1 MNPTNSASEII
12 DAAGGK
18 SNIVSVTH
26 CMTRLRFVISD
37 NSMVDK
43 ERIKNVPGVLGVVD
57 ATGQLQI
64 ILGKLLVP
72 IYAEVEKQF
81 QHGGT
86 EPISKVDLTDKPAQK
101 KKWSVGGFLND
112 VVGFVASSVTP
123 AVPGFI
129 AGGMTLV
136 TLLII
141 TLIHPEFKDSS
152 TYSLLFFISQSAF
165 YFMPVYIAY
174 GAAMKLGSTPI
185 YSMIASAALIHPGFI
200 KIATLATP
208 VSFLGLPVLI
218 DTYASSFLPALLI
231 AYVAAKL
238 EFSLNKII
246 PGIFKAVFV
255 GMLTIMIAGSLGFVV
270 LGPLGV
276 FIGKYIVAFL
286 MFLQNT
292 FGALSVALLAGFMP
306 FIIMAGIHHLFSP
319 IILQSLASTGSDSLF
334 KPALIVHNMA
344 EGGACFGV
352 ALRTRNKSL
361 RSEAVSSGI
370 GCILAGVTEPA
381 IYGINL
387 RLKRPMYGVM
397 AGGASGGLVAGL
409 LGAKAFVMGFSN
421 LLSIPIFQQTIFAI
435 VAGVC
440 TAIVVSS
447 IVTYVIGFEDIP

>member
-1 MNPTNSASEII
+1 MNPTISAAEII
-12 DAAGGK
+12 AASGGND
-18 SNIVSVTH
+18 NIVSVTH

-37 NSMVDK
+37 NTKVDK
-43 ERIKNVPGVLGVVD
+43 ERIKNVPGVMGVVD

-64 ILGKLLVP
+64 ILGKALIPV
-72 IYAEVEKQF
+72 YTEVEKLYQESAGKSVIKEGVSDSEKRKKLTL
-81 QHGGT
+81 GG
-86 EPISKVDLTDKPAQK
+86 L
-101 KKWSVGGFLND
+101 LNE
-112 VVGFVASSVTP
+112 VVSFVASSVTP

-136 TLLII
+136 FLLII
-141 TLIHPEFKDSS
+141 TLINPAFKDTH
-152 TYSLLFFISQSAF
+152 TYSLLFFVSQSAF
-165 YFMPVYIAY
+165 YFMPVFIAY

-208 VSFLGLPVLI
+208 VSFLGIPVLI
-218 DTYASSFLPALLI
+218 DTYASTFLPALLI

-255 GMLTIMIAGSLGFVV
+255 GMFTIMIAGGLGFVI
-270 LGPLGV
+270 LGPIGAY
-276 FIGKYIVAFL
+276 IGKYIVEFL

-319 IILQSLASTGSDSLF
+319 IIIQSLASTGSDSLF

-352 ALRTRNKSL
+352 ALRTKNKTL

-397 AGGASGGLVAGL
+397 AGGAAGGLVAGL

-421 LLSIPIFQQTIFAI
+421 LLSIPIFQQTIVAI
-435 VAGVC
+435 IAGIC
-440 TAIVVSS
+440 TAILVSS
-447 IVTYVIGFEDIP
+447 IVTYIIGFEDIP

>member
-1 MNPTNSASEII
+1 MNPTKTASDII
-12 DAAGGK
+12 HSSGG
-18 SNIVSVTH
+18 SGNIISVTH
-26 CMTRLRFVISD
+26 CMTRLRFVID
-37 NSMVDK
+37 NNELVNQD
-43 ERIKNVPGVLGVVD
+43 EIKKIPGVLGVVN

-64 ILGKLLVP
+64 ILGKDLIPV
-72 IYAEVEKQF
+72 YVEVEKMFNGHADTQ
-81 QHGGT
+81 
-86 EPISKVDLTDKPAQK
+86 PAETVPLAPRQK
-101 KKWSVGGFLND
+101 KKVTALGILNT
-112 VVGFVASSVTP
+112 VIGFVASSVTP

-136 TLLII
+136 VLLII
-141 TLIHPEFKDSS
+141 TLISPEFKNSS
-152 TYSLLFFISQSAF
+152 TYSLLYFVSHSAF
-165 YFMPVYIAY
+165 YFMPVFIAY

-185 YSMIASAALIHPGFI
+185 YSMIASSALIHPGFI
-200 KIATLATP
+200 KIAAAGGD
-208 VSFLGLPVLI
+208 VSFMGLPVLL

-231 AYVAAKL
+231 ALVAARL
-238 EFSLNKII
+238 EYYLNKVI

-255 GMLTIMIAGSLGFVV
+255 GTFTIIIAGGLGFLI
-270 LGPLGV
+270 LGPLGAY
-276 FIGKYIVAFL
+276 IGKYIINFL

-292 FGALSVALLAGFMP
+292 FGALSVALLAGMMP

-319 IILQSLASTGSDSLF
+319 IIIQSLASTGSDSLF

-352 ALRTRNKSL
+352 ALRTKNKKL
-361 RSEAVSSGI
+361 RAEALSSGI

-397 AGGASGGLVAGL
+397 AGGAAGGLVAGL

-421 LLSIPIFQQTIFAI
+421 LLSIPIFQQTLFAI
-435 VAGVC
+435 VAGIC

-447 IVTYVIGFEDIP
+447 LVTYILGFDDIQ